1 MNERK
6 NDRKREREKD
16 LYIYE
21 EIPIAVISTIYKH
34 FFVFFDFWSWSIF
47 NASSFAIPSPF
58 FSLNR

>member
-34 FFVFFDFWSWSIF
+34 FFVFFDF
-47 NASSFAIPSPF
+47 
-58 FSLNR
+58 